1 MYAAWGNMTQT
12 DSLGDKRF
20 VVTEAAL
27 RDRIR
32 SEEAEHGRNSKP
44 PDSLWEHALRV
55 ASIAERLGVAEG
67 FDPIACRL
75 AGLFHDAGKFKGG
88 GYHLCDEPE
97 ELWSVAALRE
107 ITADKGFDVYLINQ
121 VGESILQL
129 YRDDPDPNLLTK
141 ILFDADNLDK
151 LGFLGV
157 ASFFVKAGL
166 RGRGLSASFLYRI
179 TVELTYARYAPDCLA
194 TRAGRQLAAKRA
206 PETIFYFKKLLNSLR
221 EDGIHDFRI
230 KEIIYD
236 GLTIDVVSPANC
248 ICGAKFTIK
257 ILEIPGLKCSE
268 IHLNH
273 ICDNCGSQHELHF
286 CRPRL
291 MK

>member
-1 MYAAWGNMTQT
+1 MTQT
-12 DSLGDKRF
+12 DSQSDKRF
-20 VVTEAAL
+20 VATEAVL
-27 RDRIR
+27 RDRIQ
-32 SEEAEHGRNSKP
+32 SEEAEHGRNNKP
-44 PDSLWEHALRV
+44 PDSLWEHAQRV
-55 ASIAERLGVAEG
+55 ASIAERLGLAEG

-88 GYHLCDEPE
+88 GYHLCSEPE
-97 ELWSVAALRE
+97 ELWSVVALKE
-107 ITADKGFDVYLINQ
+107 ITEGKGFGASLIAQ
-121 VGESILQL
+121 VEESILQL

-151 LGFLGV
+151 LGYLGV

-166 RGRGLSASFLYRI
+166 RGRGLSPSFLYRI

-206 PETIFYFKKLLNSLR
+206 PETICYFKKLLNSLR

-230 KEIIYD
+230 KEITYD
-236 GLTIDVVSPANC
+236 GLIIDVVSPKAC
-248 ICGAKFTIK
+248 SCGAEPSLK
-257 ILEIPGLKCSE
+257 IEEIPGLKCSE

-273 ICDNCGSQHELHF
+273 ICDNCGSQNELHF

-291 MK
+291 TK

>member
-1 MYAAWGNMTQT
+1 MIQT
-12 DSLGDKRF
+12 DSQIDKRF
-20 VVTEAAL
+20 AQTEIVL
-27 RDRIR
+27 RDRIQ

-55 ASIAERLGVAEG
+55 ASVAERLGVAEEV
-67 FDPIACRL
+67 DSAACRL

-97 ELWSVAALRE
+97 EVLSVEVLRE
-107 ITADKGFDVYLINQ
+107 ITANKGFEESLIKQ
-121 VGESILQL
+121 VEESILQL
-129 YRDDPDPNLLTK
+129 YRDEPEPNLLTK

-157 ASFFVKAGL
+157 ANFCVKAGL
-166 RGRGLSASFLYRI
+166 RGKCISPSFFYRI
-179 TVELTYARYAPDCLA
+179 TVELTYARHAPVCLA
-194 TRAGRQLAAKRA
+194 TKAGRQLAVKRA
-206 PETIFYFKKLLNSLR
+206 PETVYYFKKLLESLR

-230 KEIIYD
+230 KEITYD
-236 GLTIDVVSPANC
+236 GLIIDVVSPKTC
-248 ICGAKFTIK
+248 SCGAEPSLK
-257 ILEIPGLKCSE
+257 IEEIPGLKCSE
-268 IHLNH
+268 IHLHH
-273 ICDNCGSQHELHF
+273 ICDNCGGQHELHF